1 MNKKAFT
8 LFEILI
14 VIIIFSIVLGFALTS
29 FNFSTTNQNNTTL
42 NNLKQTLIQKEFSS
56 NISIK
61 CSNSVEYCFLY
72 IDDTLQE
79 DTIKLLNS
87 TQLETYEYDNTNT
100 QITFKDIEPKELES
114 YNVNFEIT
122 IDKDL
127 KHKDM
132 IIFDQNKYY
141 IFNNIKMKPVILES
155 LSDIDDYFYDLKK
168 EVKDNAF

>member
-14 VIIIFSIVLGFALTS
+14 VVILFSIVLGFALTS
-29 FNFSTTNQNNTTL
+29 FNFNTTAQNKITL
-42 NNLKQTLIQKEFSS
+42 NNLKQSLLQKEFSKS
-56 NISIK
+56 ISIK
-61 CSNSVEYCFLY
+61 CSNDVEYCFLY
-72 IDDTLQE
+72 IDNTLQE
-79 DTIKLLNS
+79 DTIKLTNS

-122 IDKDL
+122 IDKDS
-127 KHKDM
+127 KHTDM

-141 IFNNIKMKPVILES
+141 IFNNIKMKPTVLDS